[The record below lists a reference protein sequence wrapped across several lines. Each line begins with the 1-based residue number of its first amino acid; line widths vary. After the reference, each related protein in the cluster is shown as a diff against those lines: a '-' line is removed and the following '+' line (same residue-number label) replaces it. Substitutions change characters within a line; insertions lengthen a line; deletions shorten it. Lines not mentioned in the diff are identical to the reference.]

1 MLLKPEGRAV
11 KTYILLGMM
20 GLLAACTQPV
30 PDSGSGVGFSDFSQF
45 EVERAQREAALRG
58 MPAGGPDIMPP
69 LGAVPL
75 NAALPPA
82 GGIATNE
89 LAAAGIGVSP
99 IGAAPLGQTALSGEI
114 LDRNGNPMPA
124 TIGGE
129 RVGGVQASP
138 LNAAPDLDNP
148 GISDEQDFD
157 AVASRESI
165 ESDAQRRA
173 AQAAAYEQVQPTAV
187 PERTGSTGPN
197 IVEYALSAPNAKGQ
211 EWYSR
216 FAIASQGRFQ
226 RNCAAYR
233 SPDEAQRDFLA
244 RGGPE
249 RDAHGI
255 DPDGDGFACGWDP
268 APFRLA
274 VGN

>member
-1 MLLKPEGRAV
+1 V
-11 KTYILLGMM
+11 KTYIMLGMM
-20 GLLAACTQPV
+20 GLLAACAQPV
-30 PDSGSGVGFSDFSQF
+30 PDSGSGVGFGDFSQF
-45 EVERAQREAALRG
+45 EVERAQRETALRG
-58 MPAGGPDIMPP
+58 APAGGFDIMPP
-69 LGAVPL
+69 VGTVPL
-75 NAALPPA
+75 NAAVQPS
-82 GGIATNE
+82 GGIASGE
-89 LAAAGIGVSP
+89 LAAAGIGVAP
-99 IGAAPLGQTALSGEI
+99 ITSAPLNQTGLGGQI
-114 LDRNGNPMPA
+114 LDRNGNPMQA
-124 TIGGE
+124 TFGIE
-129 RVGGVQASP
+129 RVGGLQASP
-138 LNAAPDLDNP
+138 LNVAPPDLNNP

-173 AQAAAYEQVQPTAV
+173 AQAAAFEQVQPTAV

-197 IVEYALSAPNAKGQ
+197 IVEYALSAPNVKGQ

-216 FAIASQGRFQ
+216 FSISSQGRFQ
-226 RNCAAYR
+226 RNCASYR

-249 RDAHGI
+249 RDPTGI